1 MDQAYIGTEKFG
13 CLIHNPQIT
22 GEHLEWCDIAIV
34 TGTTVVNNTID
45 QFTIRKPV
53 IYYGV
58 TISGAVKL
66 LGLNHFC
73 YFGH

>member
-1 MDQAYIGTEKFG
+1 MDQANIGTEKFG
-13 CLIHNPQIT
+13 CTIHSPQMT
-22 GEHLEWCDIAIV
+22 VGHLEWCDVALV

-45 QFTIRKPV
+45 QFMISKPV

-58 TISGAVKL
+58 TISGAAKL
-66 LGLNHFC
+66 LGLKHFC